1 MSIESVVEISLNKK
15 KLILFLTSAL
25 LFVVIGLFLIVGGSG
40 NKNAMLLLIA
50 GIISAL
56 FFGLIAVIV
65 TVKLFDNKAGLI
77 IDDEGIKDNSS
88 GLSAGLIPW
97 REIIDIRM
105 IQVGTQ
111 RFIMVDIADPEGFLK
126 SIPGVI
132 KRKAM
137 DWNFKNYGSPIAIT
151 ANTLSI
157 QLNTLYEMLRR
168 KLRSYQMRT

>member
-1 MSIESVVEISLNKK
+1 
-15 KLILFLTSAL
+15 
-25 LFVVIGLFLIVGGSG
+25 
-40 NKNAMLLLIA
+40 
-50 GIISAL
+50 
-56 FFGLIAVIV
+56 
-65 TVKLFDNKAGLI
+65 
-77 IDDEGIKDNSS
+77 
-88 GLSAGLIPW
+88 
-97 REIIDIRM
+97 M